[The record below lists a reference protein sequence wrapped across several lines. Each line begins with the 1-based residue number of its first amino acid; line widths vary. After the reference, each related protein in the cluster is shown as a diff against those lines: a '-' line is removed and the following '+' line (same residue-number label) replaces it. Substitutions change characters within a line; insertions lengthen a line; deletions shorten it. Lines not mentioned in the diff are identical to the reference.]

1 MRIETIFTAAI
12 VAWTVLAATPVARA
26 QFEVP
31 PGSLA
36 FEDTGKLEAV
46 QTDVIKFRDSK
57 NEVWLLKIN
66 QQTQITVKGEAEA
79 GYLRPGMSLQF
90 TGQIDKKGVL
100 KEPVDKI
107 EIFTPQG
114 KMSHGLFSPTDVAG
128 ANKPARNPGAGTFLI
143 KGKLATYRDGDLLVV
158 AGNRKITGSTSDDLE
173 VTLTSDDPTLAQA
186 DDEAKVKVWYDD
198 TTRPNPVLNR
208 AGGAL
213 AEQITITLAKPLAAT
228 GRKARQIERPAKTTV
243 KSGRGTR

>member
-1 MRIETIFTAAI
+1 MRIDTIFTAAI
-12 VAWTVLAATPVARA
+12 VAWAVGAATPVARA

-36 FEDTGKLEAV
+36 FDDKGKVEAV
-46 QTDVIKFRDSK
+46 QADVIKFRDSK

-66 QQTQITVKGEAEA
+66 QQTQITVKGQAEA

-100 KEPVDKI
+100 KDPVDKI

-114 KMSHGLFSPTDVAG
+114 KMSHGLFAPTDEQG
-128 ANKPARNPGAGTFLI
+128 LKPVRNPGAGTFLI

-173 VTLTSDDPTLAQA
+173 VTLTSEDPTLAQA
-186 DDEAKVKVWYDD
+186 DDEVTVKAWYDD
-198 TTRPNPVLNR
+198 MTRPNPVLNR

-228 GRKARQIERPAKTTV
+228 GRKARQVERPAKTTV
-243 KSGRGTR
+243 KSGRSAK